1 MSQSPNRTALRRG
14 DTARLVLFAVRH
26 ILGLALFVW
35 LAAEMRRHTE
45 GYLWL
50 AIGLLGL
57 GYFVFAVFAWLRL
70 RALYGKRGVSA
81 RGAVA
86 PGGRPWR

>member
-1 MSQSPNRTALRRG
+1 MSRSPNRAALRRG
-14 DTARLVLFAVRH
+14 DVTRLVLFAVRH
-26 ILGLALFVW
+26 ILGLVFFAW

-45 GYLWL
+45 GSLWL

-70 RALYGKRGVSA
+70 RALYGKRG
-81 RGAVA
+81 AVA